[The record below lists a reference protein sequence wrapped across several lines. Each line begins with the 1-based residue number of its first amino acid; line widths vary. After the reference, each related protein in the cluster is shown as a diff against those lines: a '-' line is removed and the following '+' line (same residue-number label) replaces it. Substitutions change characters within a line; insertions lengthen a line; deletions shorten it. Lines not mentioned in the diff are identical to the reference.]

1 MVVQN
6 TIHIYFLNKFEY
18 HIREA
23 FIKKNGES
31 LDLVQTSP
39 DPPLPLPGLDFL
51 TGIFFIVYLAL
62 IGHEI
67 YFEQNLYFSLPKVVS
82 HLENLAFFPRTRAIR
97 NGKMFYVFIMCFKA
111 F

>member
-39 DPPLPLPGLDFL
+39 NPPPLPGLDSL
-51 TGIFFIVYLAL
+51 TGIYFIVYLAL
-62 IGHEI
+62 IGYKI
-67 YFEQNLYFSLPKVVS
+67 YFEQNLYCSFTKVVW
-82 HLENLAFFPRTRAIR
+82 HLENFVFFP
-97 NGKMFYVFIMCFKA
+97 YVFTIKQSYIA
-111 F
+111 K